1 LGPPDRDW
9 KLSPAVR
16 LRDMLKDSRCAQVY
30 LDLVEPF
37 RTAFDKD
44 RLYFRT
50 DSHWSGE
57 GCYFAYRLLCE
68 RIGIGPDPDLLS
80 RSYQS
85 IDGVLDMGSK
95 FDPPIYEPVK
105 FYDFRMK
112 TRRVSSMRSRAISRR
127 RNSSRK
133 STSARMCVTSIPCL
147 APRRRRF

>member
-1 LGPPDRDW
+1 
-9 KLSPAVR
+9 
-16 LRDMLKDSRCAQVY
+16 MLKDSRCAHVY

-68 RIGIGPDPDLLS
+68 RIGIGPAPDLLS
-80 RSYQS
+80 RSHQS

-112 TRRVSSMRSRAISRR
+112 TRRVFRNAIARYLETPEFGAQIRKARLTGLRWLRPGSINSGTGTAFVNSFCRGSR
-127 RNSSRK
+127 
-133 STSARMCVTSIPCL
+133 
-147 APRRRRF
+147 